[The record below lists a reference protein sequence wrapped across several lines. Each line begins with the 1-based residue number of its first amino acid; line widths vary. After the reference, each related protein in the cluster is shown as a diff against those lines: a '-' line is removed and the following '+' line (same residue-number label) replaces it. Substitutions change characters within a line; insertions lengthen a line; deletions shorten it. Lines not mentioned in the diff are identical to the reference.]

1 MINVWN
7 QEESESVFSCSNML
21 MLSVS
26 SAPPMTF
33 RLRSL
38 PVTALTESFKGW
50 WHHNNEGHPD
60 LKVPTNVSF
69 FFSGTW
75 SIRCV
80 LSSESLCAGSSGSF
94 GSIYSSQHPKK
105 RPRVCQEQVSV
116 WVQWD
121 DDPDWNETGS
131 SVSLFVS
138 TVNRTCQ
145 HPHSRMALICREPIV
160 SCLFSSMMVHTEE
173 RSSDTSVE
181 TSVLLTH
188 STTHCPTFWCHH
200 VTTSLLLFAPLK
212 KNKDKM
218 TF

>member
-1 MINVWN
+1 MF
-7 QEESESVFSCSNML
+7 ETRRKASVFSAAVICWCCPSAL
-21 MLSVS
+21 LHQWPLDWGHFLS
-26 SAPPMTF
+26 PP
-33 RLRSL
+33 RQ
-38 PVTALTESFKGW
+38 SFKGW

-60 LKVPTNVSF
+60 PKVPTNVSF

-116 WVQWD
+116 WAQWD
-121 DDPDWNETGS
+121 DDPDWNETGG
-131 SVSLFVS
+131 SVSLFVVK
-138 TVNRTCQ
+138 TTCQ
-145 HPHSRMALICREPIV
+145 RPHSRTALICREPIV
-160 SCLFSSMMVHTEE
+160 SCLFSSMMVHTE
-173 RSSDTSVE
+173 D
-181 TSVLLTH
+181 
-188 STTHCPTFWCHH
+188 STTHCPTFSCHH

-212 KNKDKM
+212 KNKDNM